1 MISEL
6 ADLSRGSVSSE
17 CETHESVTVS
27 NGPSPVAI
35 QIRGD
40 VNKWRRDMKP
50 AIISRETAD
59 ELRHDPVGAARFSAA
74 GYPAERP
81 RSKIGTSKAAAI
93 IME

>member
-27 NGPSPVAI
+27 NGPSPIAI

-50 AIISRETAD
+50 AIISIETA
-59 ELRHDPVGAARFSAA
+59 EETFRSTPRQECGPGPLRHDPVGAA
-74 GYPAERP
+74 
-81 RSKIGTSKAAAI
+81 TSKAAAI